1 MTRCALVA
9 VAVLFGATACAEVRL
24 QPQPGAIAY
33 MKPNARLFAYT
44 GHHEDVWIARL
55 DGSRPRKLGAG
66 VQPSVSPD
74 GRYIAFGHD
83 SQVLL
88 ESVDGAGPVVLYT
101 LHGRWPVLYEPPVW
115 APDSEHVAF
124 ETEQGLRVVDV
135 FTRQVS
141 LLPSTTDFSF
151 SPDSRRIVYE
161 ARGDLYVV
169 QASGGRPRQLTDDR
183 KDHSPVWGKPGI
195 AFVRLAEGG
204 EGDVWLSDGRPRH
217 ARQLTHR
224 GVAFSPEFFS
234 ADGTKLLAAI
244 PPSNNG
250 QLWAADV
257 RTGHA
262 RPLTPFVGDLYA
274 QGLSSDGRTVLAAV
288 GCGGM
293 PGPYGYVETIPF
305 SGGRPHVIVRGPCG
319 ASWNAP

>member
-1 MTRCALVA
+1 
-9 VAVLFGATACAEVRL
+9 
-24 QPQPGAIAY
+24 
-33 MKPNARLFAYT
+33 
-44 GHHEDVWIARL
+44 
-55 DGSRPRKLGAG
+55 
-66 VQPSVSPD
+66 
-74 GRYIAFGHD
+74 
-83 SQVLL
+83 
-88 ESVDGAGPVVLYT
+88 
-101 LHGRWPVLYEPPVW
+101 
-115 APDSEHVAF
+115 
-124 ETEQGLRVVDV
+124 
-135 FTRQVS
+135 VS

-250 QLWAADV
+250 QLWAVDV

-319 ASWNAP
+319 ASRNAP